1 MKKILKA
8 NPLLLIFFILFLF
21 LFLFFNS
28 NLKDKTASKLL
39 KLFLN
44 KFFKVETSWEKLNLK
59 IFPPKI
65 SIENLSFSYGKI
77 EKISVSPSF
86 KLVYTKA
93 FIYGMEINL
102 ENKKKGEGSKFNLV
116 FLEDLILQ
124 KCKIKFKDKEI
135 PMEGYFKDIS
145 LFFLKD
151 KGFISIKEAI
161 IDLPEINKLQF
172 SLKSSFQ
179 KKEKFINFKKILISS
194 NKFKVLANGDFY
206 DFNPSFSFDFNLNG
220 NLNYF
225 LDFLNAGIDGECNLL
240 GNISYKEDFS
250 INAKGT
256 INKTKFLE
264 KELPTLNVLCKL
276 NSKYLNLK
284 LIKEKSY
291 AKIML
296 SLKKD
301 LQSEIDLKI
310 EKVSLKN
317 ILSFFSIPIIKYSK
331 NLKVNGKY
339 NFLGTNIEEGEGFL
353 NFQSYENDLKGKG
366 FLKNF
371 SIENLNILIN
381 ENDFKSSFFA
391 KLPFNS
397 DENFSFSG
405 KIKDI
410 QTEKLKDILSVFL
423 PEIPRVKG
431 TTDGS
436 FNIFG
441 TYEDFRI
448 SANLKFQDFYYEE
461 IPFGNGEGTIEIYKG
476 NLEFKNIF
484 FSYKEGTLEG
494 SGNLK
499 NGIDFYHKNWNFPLP
514 FNSVLDGSGK
524 LLFEPSFFVSG
535 KIEKAQLDF
544 FSFDDLKFLYDYN
557 GNILNIKKM
566 EGKKGSGIFKLEGVL
581 DNNFIFNANISDF
594 PIFDDINISA
604 EIKGSF
610 GEYIGLFV
618 NGELKYEKLKLFP
631 IFFNGSLDKKNLRIE
646 FENKDYLKIK
656 CFGFLENDLNF
667 SIKSNLEFLNLSFI
681 SGLELE
687 NPIKG
692 EANLSGNLKDINSL
706 IGDLKIEA
714 FDLIYKENNF
724 QIPKGITAEIKNGG
738 ITTEETPIFHEL
750 AYLELK
756 GQCDFFKKF
765 KLKIKGN
772 ADFGDEIVNYFVPQ
786 FAYDGMASLDFSIEK
801 TKDLKIDGSL
811 NISGYKLS
819 YLPLNFI
826 LLNPKGRINIK
837 ENKIKIEN
845 IEGYSGDG
853 VFSMLGEIILGKNLY
868 PERIILDGK
877 SKNLK
882 VSYIQGFTLCL
893 DGTANFFW
901 TEKSK
906 QITGKLTLTKGSFT
920 KEFNLLNELQKIISA
935 EKVESKFKNFPL
947 INLNLNI
954 DVPGSLKVK
963 NQFLNLICSGKI
975 QILGDISHPIIIGN
989 LETLPK
995 SEIYFNG
1002 VLYKIEYAK
1011 VLMSNPTSFDPLIEM
1026 EATSNIRSYLIHL
1039 KVKGTL
1045 SHLTPQF
1052 SSEPYLPE
1060 ADIISLLAT
1069 GKVASQESGTW
1080 LSGASLLI
1088 SQQISEELSKR
1099 SSSIFGLDRIRIEPV
1114 FGQTNITT
1122 ARITALKQINSNCI
1136 LSYTY
1141 NPIENQKDII
1151 SLECNISQNTY
1162 LNLIQEEDGT
1172 YLFQIFQRKSL

>member
-1 MKKILKA
+1 MKKILKT
-8 NPLLLIFFILFLF
+8 NPFLLIFFILFLT
-21 LFLFFNS
+21 LILFFNS
-28 NLKDKTASKLL
+28 NFKDKIGSKSL

-44 KFFKVETSWEKLNLK
+44 KFLKVQANWEKLNLK

-65 SIENLSFSYGKI
+65 SIENLSFPYGKI
-77 EKISVSPSF
+77 EKISISPSF
-86 KLVYTKA
+86 KLAYTKV

-102 ENKKKGEGSKFNLV
+102 ENIKKGEGSKFNLV
-116 FLEDLILQ
+116 FLEDLILL

-135 PMEGYFKDIS
+135 PMEGHFKDIS

-151 KGFISIKEAI
+151 KGLFNIKEAI
-161 IDLPEINKLQF
+161 IELPEINKLKF
-172 SLKSSFQ
+172 SFKSSFQ
-179 KKEKFINFKKILISS
+179 RKEKFLNFKKIFISS
-194 NKFKVLANGDFY
+194 NEFKILAKGDFY

-225 LDFLNAGIDGECNLL
+225 LDFLKAGIGGDCNLS
-240 GNISYKEDFS
+240 GNISYDNDIS
-250 INAKGT
+250 VNAKGI

-264 KELPTLNVLCKL
+264 KELPPLNVLCKL
-276 NSKYLNLK
+276 NSKYLNLE
-284 LIKEKSY
+284 LIREKNN

-296 SLKKD
+296 SFKEN
-301 LQSEIDLKI
+301 LQSEINLKI
-310 EKVSLKN
+310 EKVLLKN
-317 ILSFFSIPIIKYSK
+317 ILSFFSIPPIKYSK
-331 NLKVNGKY
+331 DLKVNGKY
-339 NFLGTNIEEGEGFL
+339 NFFGTNIEEGEGFL

-371 SIENLNILIN
+371 SIENLNININ
-381 ENDFKSSFFA
+381 ESDFKSSFFA

-405 KIKDI
+405 EINKI
-410 QTEKLKDILSVFL
+410 QTEKLKNILSFFL
-423 PEIPRVKG
+423 PEIPRLKG

-441 TYEDFRI
+441 TYEDFKI
-448 SANLKFQDFYYEE
+448 SANLKFQDLYYEE
-461 IPFGNGEGTIEIYKG
+461 IPFGNGEGTIEIYKE

-499 NGIDFYHKNWNFPLP
+499 NGIDFSHTRWSFPLP
-514 FNSVLDGSGK
+514 FNLSLDGSGK
-524 LLFEPSFFVSG
+524 LLFEPSFFVFG
-535 KIEKAQLDF
+535 NVEKAELDF
-544 FSFDDLKFLYDYN
+544 FSFDELKFLYDYN

-581 DNNFIFNANISDF
+581 ENNFIFNANISDF

-610 GEYIGLFV
+610 GENIRLFA

-631 IFFNGSLDKKNLRIE
+631 ISFNGSLDKENLEIE
-646 FENKDYLKIK
+646 MENKNYLKIK
-656 CFGFLENDLNF
+656 CLGFFRNDLNF
-667 SIKSNLEFLNLSFI
+667 SIKSNLELLNLSFI
-681 SGLELE
+681 SGLDLE

-692 EANLSGNLKDINSL
+692 GANLSGNLKDINSL
-706 IGDLKIEA
+706 KGNLKIEP
-714 FDLIYKENNF
+714 FNLIYKENNF
-724 QIPKGITAEIKNGG
+724 QILKGITAEIKNGN
-738 ITTEETPIFHEL
+738 ITTEETAIFHKL

-756 GQCDFFKKF
+756 GQCDFFKKL

-801 TKDLKIDGSL
+801 TKELKLDGSL

-826 LLNPKGRINIK
+826 LLNPKGRISIK

-845 IEGYSGDG
+845 FEGNSGDG
-853 VFSMLGEIILGKNLY
+853 VFSMYGEIILGKNLY
-868 PERIILDGK
+868 PERITLDGE

-882 VSYIQGFTLCL
+882 VSYIQGFTMYLN
-893 DGTANFFW
+893 GKANFFW

-906 QITGKLTLTKGSFT
+906 QITGKLTLTKGNFI
-920 KEFNLLNELQKIISA
+920 KEFNLLSELQKIISA
-935 EKVESKFKNFPL
+935 EKAEAKFKNFPL

-954 DVPGSLKVK
+954 DVPNSLKVK
-963 NQFLNLICSGKI
+963 NQFLNLICTGKI
-975 QILGDISHPIIIGN
+975 QILGDISNPIILGN

-1039 KVKGTL
+1039 KIKGTL

-1122 ARITALKQINSNCI
+1122 ARITALKQISPNCT

>member
-8 NPLLLIFFILFLF
+8 NPFLLIFFILFLF

-44 KFFKVETSWEKLNLK
+44 KFFKAEASWEKLNFK

-65 SIENLSFSYGKI
+65 SIENLSFPYGKI
-77 EKISVSPSF
+77 EKISILPSF
-86 KLVYTKA
+86 KLAYTKA
-93 FIYGMEINL
+93 FIYGMEINF
-102 ENKKKGEGSKFNLV
+102 ENKKKGGSSKFNFV

-135 PMEGYFKDIS
+135 PLEGYFKDIS

-151 KGFISIKEAI
+151 KGLFNIKEAI
-161 IDLPEINKLQF
+161 VDLPETNKLKF

-179 KKEKFINFKKILISS
+179 KKEKFINFEKILISS
-194 NKFKVLANGDFY
+194 NEFKILAKGDFY
-206 DFNPSFSFDFNLNG
+206 DFSPSFSFDFNLNA

-225 LDFLNAGIDGECNLL
+225 LDFLKAGIKGECNLN
-240 GNISYKEDFS
+240 GNISYKDDIS
-250 INAKGT
+250 INANGI

-264 KELPTLNVLCKL
+264 KELPPLNVLCKL
-276 NSKYLNLK
+276 NSKYLNLELIREKNNAK
-284 LIKEKSY
+284 L
-291 AKIML
+291 ML
-296 SLKKD
+296 SLKKES
-301 LQSEIDLKI
+301 QSEINLEI
-310 EKVSLKN
+310 EKVSLEN
-317 ILSFFSIPIIKYSK
+317 ILSFFSIPTIKYAK
-331 NLKVNGKY
+331 DLKVNGKY
-339 NFLGTNIEEGEGFL
+339 NFFGTNIEEGGGFL
-353 NFQSYENDLKGKG
+353 NFESLENDLKGKG
-366 FLKNF
+366 LLKNF
-371 SIENLNILIN
+371 SIETLNININ
-381 ENDFKSSFFA
+381 EKDFKSSFFA
-391 KLPFNS
+391 KLPLNS
-397 DENFSFSG
+397 NENFSFSG
-405 KIKDI
+405 EIKGI

-423 PEIPRVKG
+423 PETPQLKG

-441 TYEDFRI
+441 TYEDFLL
-448 SANLKFQDFYYEE
+448 SANLKFQDFYYGE
-461 IPFGNGEGTIEIYKG
+461 IPFGNGEGTIEIYKE

-484 FSYKEGTLEG
+484 FSYKGGTLEG

-499 NGIDFYHKNWNFPLP
+499 DGIAFVHKNWNFPLP
-514 FNSVLDGSGK
+514 FNSVLNGSGK
-524 LLFEPSFFVSG
+524 LLFEPSFFVFG
-535 KIEKAQLDF
+535 NVEKAQLDF

-557 GNILNIKKM
+557 GNILKLKKM
-566 EGKKGSGIFKLEGVL
+566 EGRKGSGLFKLEGVL
-581 DNNFIFNANISDF
+581 ENDFIFNANISDF
-594 PIFDDINISA
+594 PIFDDTNISA
-604 EIKGSF
+604 EIKGSY
-610 GEYIGLFV
+610 GENINLLV
-618 NGELKYEKLKLFP
+618 NGQLNYEKLKLFP
-631 IFFNGSLDKKNLRIE
+631 IFFNLSLDKENLRIE
-646 FENKDYLKIK
+646 MENKNYLKMK
-656 CFGFLENDLNF
+656 CLGFLGNDLNF
-667 SIKSNLEFLNLSFI
+667 SMRSNLELLNLSFI
-681 SGLELE
+681 PGLDLE

-692 EANLSGNLKDINSL
+692 EANLSGNLKDKNSL
-706 IGDLKIEA
+706 KGDLKIEP
-714 FDLIYKENNF
+714 FNLIYKENKF
-724 QIPKGITAEIKNGG
+724 QIPKGITAEIKKGS
-738 ITTEETPIFHEL
+738 ITTEEIPIFHEL
-750 AYLELK
+750 AYLELNGK
-756 GQCDFFKKF
+756 CDFFEKF
-765 KLKIKGN
+765 KLNLKGN
-772 ADFGDEIVNYFVPQ
+772 ADFGDEIVSYLFPQ
-786 FAYDGMASLDFSIEK
+786 LTFDGMASLNFSLEK

-819 YLPLNFI
+819 YQPLNLI
-826 LLNPKGRINIK
+826 LLNPKGKIK
-837 ENKIKIEN
+837 IEENKIKIEN
-845 IEGYSGDG
+845 IEGNSGDG
-853 VFSMLGEIILGKNLY
+853 IFSVSGESILGKNLKL
-868 PERIILDGK
+868 ERIILNGK
-877 SKNLK
+877 NKNFK
-882 VSYIQGFTLCL
+882 VSYIQGFTIYL
-893 DGTANFFW
+893 DGTAIFFW

-906 QITGKLTLTKGSFT
+906 QITGNFILTEGNFT
-920 KEFNLLNELQKIISA
+920 KEFNLLSELQKIISR
-935 EKVESKFKNFPL
+935 EKTTSQFKNFPS

-954 DVPGSLKVK
+954 DVPNSLKVK
-963 NQFLNLICSGKI
+963 NQLLNLICSGKI
-975 QILGDISHPIIIGN
+975 QILGDISNPIILGK

-1011 VLMSNPTSFDPLIEM
+1011 VLMSNPTSFDPIIEM

-1114 FGQTNITT
+1114 IGQTNITT
-1122 ARITALKQINSNCI
+1122 ARITALKQINSNCT

>member
-8 NPLLLIFFILFLF
+8 NPFLLIFFILFLF

-28 NLKDKTASKLL
+28 NLKDKTASNLL

-44 KFFKVETSWEKLNLK
+44 KFIKVEATWEKLNLK

-65 SIENLSFSYGKI
+65 SIENLSFPYGKI
-77 EKISVSPSF
+77 EKISISPSF
-86 KLVYTKA
+86 KFAHTKA

-102 ENKKKGEGSKFNLV
+102 ENKKNGGGPKFNLV

-135 PMEGYFKDIS
+135 PMEGHFRDIS

-151 KGFISIKEAI
+151 KGLFSIKEAI
-161 IDLPEINKLQF
+161 IDLPEINKLKF

-194 NKFKVLANGDFY
+194 NEFKILAEGDFY
-206 DFNPSFSFDFNLNG
+206 DFSPSFSFNFNLNA

-225 LDFLNAGIDGECNLL
+225 LDFLKAKIDGECNLL
-240 GNISYKEDFS
+240 GNISYKEDIS

-276 NSKYLNLK
+276 NSKYLNLE
-284 LIKEKSY
+284 LIKEKSN

-301 LQSEIDLKI
+301 LQSEINLKI

-317 ILSFFSIPIIKYSK
+317 ILSFFSIPTIKYSK

-339 NFLGTNIEEGEGFL
+339 NFLGTNIKKGEGFL
-353 NFQSYENDLKGKG
+353 NFKSYENDLKGKG

-371 SIENLNILIN
+371 SIENLNININ
-381 ENDFKSSFFA
+381 ESDFKSSIFA

-405 KIKDI
+405 EINKI
-410 QTEKLKDILSVFL
+410 QTEKLKDILSIFL
-423 PEIPRVKG
+423 PKIPILKG
-431 TTDGS
+431 TSDGS

-441 TYEDFRI
+441 TYEDFKV
-448 SANLKFQDFYYEE
+448 SANLKFQDFYYGE
-461 IPFGNGEGTIEIYKG
+461 IPFGNGEGTIEIYKE
-476 NLEFKNIF
+476 NLEFKNVF
-484 FSYKEGTLEG
+484 FSYKEGILEG

-499 NGIDFYHKNWNFPLP
+499 NGIDFVHKNWNFPLP
-514 FNSVLDGSGK
+514 FNLSLDGSGK
-524 LLFEPSFFVSG
+524 LLFEPSFFVFG
-535 KIEKAQLDF
+535 NVEKAKLDF
-544 FSFDDLKFLYDYN
+544 FSFDELKFLYDYN
-557 GNILNIKKM
+557 GNVLNIKKV
-566 EGKKGSGIFKLEGVL
+566 EGKKGSGLFKLEGVL
-581 DNNFIFNANISDF
+581 ENDFIFNAKFCDF
-594 PIFDDINISA
+594 PIFDDIKFSA
-604 EIKGSF
+604 EIKGSY
-610 GEYIGLFV
+610 GEYIYLLV
-618 NGELKYEKLKLFP
+618 NGKLSYDKLKLFP
-631 IFFNGSLDKKNLRIE
+631 ISFNALLDKENLEIE
-646 FENKDYLKIK
+646 LENKNFLKIK
-656 CFGFLENDLNF
+656 SFGFFKNDLNF
-667 SIKSNLEFLNLSFI
+667 STKSNLELLNLSFI
-681 SGLELE
+681 SGLELG

-706 IGDLKIEA
+706 KGALNIEP
-714 FDLIYKENNF
+714 FNLIYKENNF
-724 QIPKGITAEIKNGG
+724 QIPKGITAEIKNGS

-756 GQCDFFKKF
+756 GECDFFKKF
-765 KLKIKGN
+765 KLNLKGN
-772 ADFGDEIVNYFVPQ
+772 ADFGDEIVNYFIPQ
-786 FAYDGMASLDFSIEK
+786 LNYDGMASLDFSLEK

-826 LLNPKGRINIK
+826 LLNPKGKIKIK

-845 IEGYSGDG
+845 IEGNSGDG
-853 VFSMLGEIILGKNLY
+853 TFSISGETIFGKNMSL
-868 PERIILDGK
+868 ERIVLDGK
-877 SKNLK
+877 SKNFK
-882 VSYIQGFTLCL
+882 VSYIQGFTIYL
-893 DGTANFFW
+893 DGAANFFW

-906 QITGKLTLTKGSFT
+906 QITGNFILTEGSFT
-920 KEFNLLNELQKIISA
+920 KELNLLSELQKIIST
-935 EKVESKFKNFPL
+935 EKAVSQFKNFPS
-947 INLNLNI
+947 INLYLNI
-954 DVPGSLKVK
+954 DVPSSLKIK
-963 NQFLNLICSGKI
+963 NQLLNLICSGKI
-975 QILGDISHPIIIGN
+975 QILGDISNPIILGK
-989 LETLPK
+989 LETIPK

-1002 VLYKIEYAK
+1002 VTYKIEYAK
-1011 VLMSNPTSFDPLIEM
+1011 VLMSNPTSFDPIIEM

-1060 ADIISLLAT
+1060 EDIISLLAT

-1122 ARITALKQINSNCI
+1122 ARITALKQINSNCT